1 MTQCSHPTPGTTI
14 SMITADGLFGLCDPP
29 PRSQRWG
36 SSREDYSYWR
46 WKGSVSFAIAMEGET
61 GANAA
66 NGESALLEDQ
76 AAEAVQ
82 DEQQVMILRAPTVI
96 SGVCIT
102 TSTDVWRFAG
112 FCKVL
117 SHCGRD
123 NSPDESS
130 DRESMCVPSE
140 SNVSEGKEK

>member
-1 MTQCSHPTPGTTI
+1 
-14 SMITADGLFGLCDPP
+14 MITADGLFGLCDPD
-29 PRSQRWG
+29 PRSQQWG
-36 SSREDYSYWR
+36 LNLEDYSYWR
-46 WKGSVSFAIAMEGET
+46 WKGSVSFAITVEGET
-61 GANAA
+61 GANAGT
-66 NGESALLEDQ
+66 GERALLEDQ

-82 DEQQVMILRAPTVI
+82 DEQQVMMLRASTEI
-96 SGVCIT
+96 TYRLIT
-102 TSTDVWRFAG
+102 TMDTDIWRFVG

-130 DRESMCVPSE
+130 DRKFMCVPSE